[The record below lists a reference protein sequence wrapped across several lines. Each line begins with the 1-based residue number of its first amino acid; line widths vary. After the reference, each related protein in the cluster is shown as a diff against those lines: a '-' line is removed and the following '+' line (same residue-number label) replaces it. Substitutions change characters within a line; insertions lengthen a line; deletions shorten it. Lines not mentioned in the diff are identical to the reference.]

1 MTKSKELSKEEED
14 ILHKTFYDDGLMV
27 GIRKFYNY
35 IKNTYP
41 DVHITYRQITEWL
54 KRQQMYQIN
63 QPTRQTKHIKSI
75 VAHHKLEMLQM
86 DLLDYSQNTA
96 PNAYKYVVVIVDV
109 FTRFVWLFPTIN
121 KEAKTITDLFT
132 YFYDTKLK
140 SLGDKVTKLITDE
153 GGEFKG
159 LDEFLTKHNIK
170 HITST
175 SPQSQSIVERTNQ
188 TIRRLWQKYINVKDI
203 KNRWAVLQEIGKMYN
218 ETYHSSIGTSP
229 LKAFEMTQEERK
241 KLEDEKTNE
250 ARNKVVKDEKRVL
263 PIANSGKD
271 LGIDDL
277 VRIKHLKKGPLRKDK
292 GYANWSEEVY
302 KVIRKVR
309 ALREN
314 TQPRYKLQNDKGDII
329 RKLYYRED
337 LLHIPHDTNFGNNFD
352 EKVHEKVHEKHS
364 ENIVVEKPKKTKKVV
379 AKSDDRGFEALPKRI
394 SQRPKYLED
403 YE

>member
-1 MTKSKELSKEEED
+1 MPLYLS
-14 ILHKTFYDDGLMV
+14 
-27 GIRKFYNY
+27 
-35 IKNTYP
+35 
-41 DVHITYRQITEWL
+41 
-54 KRQQMYQIN
+54 
-63 QPTRQTKHIKSI
+63 
-75 VAHHKLEMLQM
+75 
-86 DLLDYSQNTA
+86 
-96 PNAYKYVVVIVDV
+96 
-109 FTRFVWLFPTIN
+109 
-121 KEAKTITDLFT
+121 
-132 YFYDTKLK
+132 
-140 SLGDKVTKLITDE
+140 
-153 GGEFKG
+153 
-159 LDEFLTKHNIK
+159 
-170 HITST
+170 
-175 SPQSQSIVERTNQ
+175 
-188 TIRRLWQKYINVKDI
+188 
-203 KNRWAVLQEIGKMYN
+203 
-218 ETYHSSIGTSP
+218 
-229 LKAFEMTQEERK
+229 
-241 KLEDEKTNE
+241 LEDEKTNE

-314 TQPRYKLQNDKGDII
+314 TQPQYHLQNDNGDII

-337 LLHIPHDTNFGNNFD
+337 LLHIPHDTNFGNKFD
-352 EKVHEKVHEKHS
+352 EKVHEKIHEKVHEKHS